1 MKLSQYLIPFLFFP
15 TLASA
20 QSYEPV
26 AAAGDFH
33 QVILENPRV
42 RVLAVDILPG
52 ETVPFHQ
59 HTLQSIFVTLQ
70 PSSLVFRARSVRYS
84 AAHRVSRCGP
94 GAPICHQHRLCVH
107 ACHPNR
113 TQGRGL
119 EIRRIKSNGAS
130 WESQPAFEADV
141 DRITEKNE
149 QG

>member
-70 PSSLVFRARSVRYS
+70 PSSLVFRDLEGNIVREVLPDQFDTLPHTEFRDAAPAPRSVTNTGS
-84 AAHRVSRCGP
+84 ASMRA
-94 GAPICHQHRLCVH
+94 
-107 ACHPNR
+107 
-113 TQGRGL
+113 
-119 EIRRIKSNGAS
+119 IRIELKDG
-130 WESQPAFEADV
+130 
-141 DRITEKNE
+141 
-149 QG
+149 G